1 MIFPSNEKRAFL
13 LYYSLP
19 LLFGRIEEG
28 SLLHL
33 AFLVGGLY
41 RLLKDSISETDLQ
54 EAGVFLKLYC
64 AQAPLL
70 YGERFQT
77 FNIHQV
83 LHLKQ
88 TVENLGP
95 LWSNSCFPF
104 EDFNG
109 DLAGYFHGS
118 QNIQGQIVKSVCV
131 HQSLPRLAESL
142 PEGSDAKELY
152 KSLLSKSYV
161 CRTIGE
167 QIAEGTF
174 VIGSLERVWDNSS
187 LLTVKE
193 REAVGAVSKIWIFRR
208 AKLYGAEFQS
218 SFYKRSTARNNFTIV
233 YERNGKLHY
242 GSIEKFAKYQAKC
255 TTMSCQYKECSCE
268 LSFHYVA
275 LIKKMRKH
283 PCQLP
288 LYEGIKVI
296 NHITRVTVADNP
308 IAIPMS
314 SVKRKC
320 MRIELDAAHVY
331 VCHLPNSFEK
341 D

>member
-1 MIFPSNEKRAFL
+1 MPWWNIEINFHINNRWRLQSSMFSVFAHIKHHLCLTINSEVYNFTPTAVTSSTCTLYIPFFFSFFYL
-13 LYYSLP
+13 LCL
-19 LLFGRIEEG
+19 
-28 SLLHL
+28 
-33 AFLVGGLY
+33 
-41 RLLKDSISETDLQ
+41 
-54 EAGVFLKLYC
+54 
-64 AQAPLL
+64 
-70 YGERFQT
+70 
-77 FNIHQV
+77 
-83 LHLKQ
+83 
-88 TVENLGP
+88 
-95 LWSNSCFPF
+95 
-104 EDFNG
+104 
-109 DLAGYFHGS
+109 
-118 QNIQGQIVKSVCV
+118 
-131 HQSLPRLAESL
+131 
-142 PEGSDAKELY
+142 
-152 KSLLSKSYV
+152 
-161 CRTIGE
+161 RTIGE

-218 SFYKRSTARNNFTIV
+218 SFYMRSTARNNFTIV

-314 SVKRKC
+314 SLKKKC